1 MGLRVRDLSVS
12 ESGGVK
18 TIAADGLLS
27 VQKISVRLGGRNVL
41 NNLSF
46 QASRGEIIAIA
57 GVNGAGKST
66 LAKMLCGLQ
75 KNSSGTV
82 LWAGKPMSR
91 RLRRKKAYMVM
102 QDVGHQLFTD
112 SVAAE
117 CALGIKTPNKD
128 KIDRAL
134 EKVELLAYKER
145 HPLSLSGGQ
154 MQRLAV
160 VVSEICG
167 KELLVFDEPT
177 SRLDLKSMEEV
188 GTLTRSLATQG
199 KVLLIITHDIEFMMR
214 ICTGI
219 LFIRD
224 GEIVE
229 DLSGGQKEKI
239 VRLLRGEE

>member
-1 MGLRVRDLSVS
+1 MEPIIQMKEITKRFPGVVALDRINFDVRPGEVH
-12 ESGGVK
+12 V
-18 TIAADGLLS
+18 LL
-27 VQKISVRLGGRNVL
+27 
-41 NNLSF
+41 
-46 QASRGEIIAIA
+46 GE
-57 GVNGAGKST
+57 NGAGKST
-66 LAKMLCGLQ
+66 LARMLCGLQ
-75 KNSSGTV
+75 KNGSGTV
-82 LWAGKPMSR
+82 LWTGKPMSR

-117 CALGIKTPNKD
+117 CALGIKAPNKD
-128 KIDRAL
+128 EIDRTL
-134 EKVELLAYKER
+134 EKVDLLAYKER

-160 VVSEICG
+160 VVSDICG

-177 SRLDLKSMEEV
+177 SGLDLKSMEEV
-188 GTLTRSLATQG
+188 GILTRSLATQG

-214 ICTGI
+214 ICTRI

-224 GEIVE
+224 GEIMK

>member
-1 MGLRVRDLSVS
+1 
-12 ESGGVK
+12 
-18 TIAADGLLS
+18 
-27 VQKISVRLGGRNVL
+27 
-41 NNLSF
+41 
-46 QASRGEIIAIA
+46 
-57 GVNGAGKST
+57 
-66 LAKMLCGLQ
+66 
-75 KNSSGTV
+75 
-82 LWAGKPMSR
+82 MSQ
-91 RLRRKKAYMVM
+91 RLRWKKAYMVM
-102 QDVGHQLFTD
+102 QDVGHQLFTA

-117 CALGIKTPNKD
+117 CALGIKAPNKD
-128 KIDRAL
+128 EIDCAL
-134 EKVELLAYKER
+134 EKVDLLAYKER

-160 VVSEICG
+160 VVSDICG

-177 SRLDLKSMEEV
+177 SGLDLKSMEEV
-188 GTLTRSLATQG
+188 GILTRSLATQG

-214 ICTGI
+214 ICTRI

>member
-1 MGLRVRDLSVS
+1 MVYSTIVCPVCQEKALHFSAVQLCVHTGAAVRH
-12 ESGGVK
+12 
-18 TIAADGLLS
+18 
-27 VQKISVRLGGRNVL
+27 
-41 NNLSF
+41 
-46 QASRGEIIAIA
+46 SRGHVDVVLMGHLDAQ
-57 GVNGAGKST
+57 
-66 LAKMLCGLQ
+66 LAFPSLLGELLCDIGFL
-75 KNSSGTV
+75 
-82 LWAGKPMSR
+82 
-91 RLRRKKAYMVM
+91 LRDGGQLDGQLAV

-117 CALGIKTPNKD
+117 CALGIKTPNKVE
-128 KIDRAL
+128 IDRAL
-134 EKVELLAYKER
+134 EKVDLLAYKER

-177 SRLDLKSMEEV
+177 SGLDLKSMEEI

-214 ICTGI
+214 ICTRI

>member
-1 MGLRVRDLSVS
+1 
-12 ESGGVK
+12 
-18 TIAADGLLS
+18 
-27 VQKISVRLGGRNVL
+27 
-41 NNLSF
+41 
-46 QASRGEIIAIA
+46 
-57 GVNGAGKST
+57 
-66 LAKMLCGLQ
+66 
-75 KNSSGTV
+75 
-82 LWAGKPMSR
+82 
-91 RLRRKKAYMVM
+91 M

-128 KIDRAL
+128 KIDRTL
-134 EKVELLAYKER
+134 EKVDLLAYKER

-177 SRLDLKSMEEV
+177 SGLDLKSMEEV

-199 KVLLIITHDIEFMMR
+199 KVLLIITHDIEFMKQ
-214 ICTGI
+214 ICTRI

-229 DLSGGQKEKI
+229 DLSDGQKEKI

>member
-1 MGLRVRDLSVS
+1 MQFRIHLGAALGH
-12 ESGGVK
+12 SGGHIDIVLMRHLD
-18 TIAADGLLS
+18 TQLGLPSLFSQLLCDIGLLL
-27 VQKISVRLGGRNVL
+27 RDGGQL
-41 NNLSF
+41 NGQL
-46 QASRGEIIAIA
+46 
-57 GVNGAGKST
+57 
-66 LAKMLCGLQ
+66 
-75 KNSSGTV
+75 TV
-82 LWAGKPMSR
+82 
-91 RLRRKKAYMVM
+91 

-117 CALGIKTPNKD
+117 CALGIKAPNKD
-128 KIDRAL
+128 EIDRTL
-134 EKVELLAYKER
+134 EKVDLLAYKER

-160 VVSEICG
+160 VVSDICG
-167 KELLVFDEPT
+167 KALLVFDEPT
-177 SRLDLKSMEEV
+177 SGLDLKSMEEV
-188 GTLTRSLATQG
+188 GALTRSLAAQG

-214 ICTGI
+214 ICTRI